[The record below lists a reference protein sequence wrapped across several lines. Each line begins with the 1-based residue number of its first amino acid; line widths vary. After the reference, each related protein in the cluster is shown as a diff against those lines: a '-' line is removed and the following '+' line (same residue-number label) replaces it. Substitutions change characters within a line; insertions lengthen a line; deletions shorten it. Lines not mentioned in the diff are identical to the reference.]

1 MGQARQPHRL
11 SGIAS
16 AEAGLVL
23 LDGPAGVAIAMTPDA
38 AEETA
43 RSLRRAAAEARG
55 QRPAAPGPES
65 SAH

>member
-43 RSLRRAAAEARG
+43 RSLHRAAAEARG
-55 QRPAAPGPES
+55 QRFTVSGRDPG
-65 SAH
+65 AH